1 MFDHEMRDLAH
12 VHRWGILRRI
22 RQQSVAEHSFFVAI
36 YAIEIAE
43 FIEWQGDH
51 YTLIRAA
58 LSHDM
63 PEVRTGDL
71 PGPTKRAVLDA
82 ERLDSFESRTMQDL
96 FPTHQNFFRTNGEA
110 GNILAVADILD
121 ATLFLADE
129 KNMGNRS
136 VGSRNNPRDPFGS
149 NVQRLLAA
157 VLKLP
162 CQAGVQA
169 ALIEKM
175 SEAIDVSVSNIYVD
189 QDHETR
195 T

>member
-22 RQQSVAEHSFFVAI
+22 RQQSVAEHSFFVTI

-43 FIEWQGDH
+43 FIKWPGDH
-51 YTLIRAA
+51 YTLIRGA

-63 PEVRTGDL
+63 PEVRTGDM

-82 ERLDSFESRTMQDL
+82 GRLDSFEHRTMQDL
-96 FPTHQNFFRTNGEA
+96 FPLHQSFFRINGEA
-110 GNILAVADILD
+110 GAILTTADILE

-129 KNMGNRS
+129 SHLGNRS
-136 VGSRNNPRDPFGS
+136 VGSRDNPKDPFGS
-149 NVQRLLAA
+149 NVQRLLRS
-157 VLKLP
+157 VLRLP
-162 CQAGVQA
+162 CEVDTQA

-175 SEAIDVSVSNIYVD
+175 SKAIDVSVSNIYTD
-189 QDHETR
+189 
-195 T
+195 